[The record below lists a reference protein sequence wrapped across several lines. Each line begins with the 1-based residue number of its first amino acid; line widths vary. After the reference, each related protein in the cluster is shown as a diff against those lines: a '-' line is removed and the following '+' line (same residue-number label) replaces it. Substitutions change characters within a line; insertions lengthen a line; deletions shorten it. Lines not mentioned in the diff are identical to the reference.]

1 MKQKSDPF
9 SNKRLLSGVSL
20 RCTSAGGEY
29 RKHLLELFKANL
41 IGYYGV
47 VIICLFLDLSE
58 SSTWEGLNTVL
69 TAQSRKN
76 GKSGKSLTF

>member
-20 RCTSAGGEY
+20 CCKNAEGEY
-29 RKHLLELFKANL
+29 RKHLLELFSANL
-41 IGYYGV
+41 IGYYEA
-47 VIICLFLDLSE
+47 VIICLFFDLSE
-58 SSTWEGLNTVL
+58 SSTWEGLHTIL
-69 TAQSRKN
+69 TAQSRKK